1 MKRRI
6 YIFQCLFFCCTLF
19 SQQFQLKGKIVDEK
33 DAPMEF
39 SEVLILKKDSIAI
52 KSELTDEMGLFS
64 IQLESDEYILK
75 IKHFNDTGYSKAF
88 SLHNNL
94 DLGKIKIER
103 TKNIKEIVLEG
114 RKKLIERKIDRL
126 IFNVEN
132 SISATGGDALD
143 ALKVTPGIKVQN
155 EKISMVGKNGMSVM
169 IDDRLIQLSGDDIIN
184 FLKTI
189 RSDEIKSIEVIT
201 NPPAKYD
208 AEGNSGIINI
218 KRKKIAPN
226 SWKSLVSTR
235 YTQGNYASAGIG
247 ANFDYQKNKSY
258 FNFSINYDRNKKK
271 IDESFVN
278 SYPSTLWKEEKIKKS
293 LFYPLTTKLG
303 FDYKITPKIMTG
315 VSLYYSYSD
324 TNPTEKDRV
333 IISDKAAN
341 KIDSLANSN
350 KDLKNKYKFLS
361 LNYHLNYKIDS
372 LGKQLTFDFD
382 YFSYNNKSDQLIQG
396 QNFYSN
402 SSPIPNSGFIFNTVG
417 GINVDNYNFTVDME
431 HPIKSLTLNY
441 GGKLSISK
449 SNSDNSFYNLRSE
462 TPILDPNNT
471 NSFIYKEDIS
481 SVYASVTHKI
491 TSKLEGKLG
500 LRLENVSTSGHSLT
514 LDQIQTNN
522 YLRLYPT
529 AYLSYTPNDNHSF
542 NINYGK
548 RVTRP
553 RYFWFNPFRSFNNQY
568 FYSEGNPFLQPSF
581 SDNIELN
588 YNFKNKVT
596 AQLYYSHLKNGF
608 DFVTIVQPGDITSR
622 FEKPFN
628 YVTSDKYG
636 VNISYTFD
644 KFKWWESVNSLDY
657 NYSHSTSSIPETNAS
672 LNGNYLQLYST
683 NTFKISSSIF
693 FEATYFYSF
702 PTVEGLFKVSGI
714 NGLDLAFKMFFMKKS
729 LQLSLT
735 GEDIFGSN
743 RPTYTGYTNNIELKN
758 KMYFDNQRFR
768 ISLIYKF
775 GNNKLS
781 TQQINSNNSEQKE
794 RVQ

>member
-1 MKRRI
+1 MKRKI
-6 YIFQCLFFCCTLF
+6 YIFQFLFFCCTLF
-19 SQQFQLKGKIVDEK
+19 SQQFQLQGKIVDEK
-33 DAPMEF
+33 DTPLEY
-39 SEVLILKKDSIAI
+39 SEVLILKMDSIPV
-52 KSELTDEMGLFS
+52 KSELSNEKGVFS
-64 IQLESDEYILK
+64 TQLASGEYIIK
-75 IKHFNDTGYSKAF
+75 IKYFKDIGYTKAI
-88 SLHNNL
+88 SLHNNI

-103 TKNIKEIVLEG
+103 TKNIKEIVLDG
-114 RKKLIERKIDRL
+114 KKKLIERKIDRL

-143 ALKVTPGIKVQN
+143 ALKVTPGLKVQN

-169 IDDRLIQLSGDDIIN
+169 IDDRLIQLSGDDLTN
-184 FLKTI
+184 FLRTI

-208 AEGNSGIINI
+208 AEGNSGIVNI
-218 KRKKIAPN
+218 KRKKIASN
-226 SWKSLVSTR
+226 SWKSLISSR
-235 YTQGNYASAGIG
+235 YIQGNYVSGGMGAS
-247 ANFDYQKNKSY
+247 FDYQKNKSY
-258 FNFSINYDRNKKK
+258 FNFSVNYDRNKRK
-271 IDESFVN
+271 IDENFVN
-278 SYPSTLWKEEKIKKS
+278 NYPSTLWEEVKTKKS

-303 FDYKITPKIMTG
+303 FDYKLTPKVMTG
-315 VSLYYSYSD
+315 VSFYYSYSD

-333 IISDKAAN
+333 VISSKTAN

-350 KDLKNKYKFLS
+350 KDLKNKYQFLS
-361 LNYHLNYKIDS
+361 FNYHLNYEIDS
-372 LGKQLTFDFD
+372 LGKKLSFDFD
-382 YFSYNNKSDQLIQG
+382 YFSYQNKSNQLIQG
-396 QNFYSN
+396 QNFF
-402 SSPIPNSGFIFNTVG
+402 PNSYPTPGSGFMFNSMG
-417 GINVDNYNFTVDME
+417 GINVDNYNFTLDMD
-431 HPIKSLTLNY
+431 HPIKSFTLNY
-441 GGKLSISK
+441 GAKFSLSK
-449 SNSDNSFYNLRSE
+449 SDSDNYFYNLRSG
-462 TPILDPNNT
+462 TPVLDRNNT

-500 LRLENVSTSGHSLT
+500 LRLENVNTSGHSIT
-514 LDQIQTNN
+514 LDQTQTNN
-522 YLRLYPT
+522 YLKIYPT
-529 AYLSYTPNDNHSF
+529 AYLSYTPNDDHSF
-542 NINYGK
+542 NVNYG
-548 RVTRP
+548 RRITRP

-568 FYSEGNPFLQPSF
+568 FYSEGNSFLQPAF

-596 AQLYYSHLKNGF
+596 AQFYYSHLKNGF
-608 DFVTIVQPGDITSR
+608 DYVTLVQPGDLTSR
-622 FEKPFN
+622 YEKPYN
-628 YVTSDKYG
+628 YVSSDKYG

-672 LNGNYLQLYST
+672 LSGNSLQLYTT
-683 NTFKISSSIF
+683 NTFKISSTIF
-693 FEATYFYSF
+693 LEASYFYSF
-702 PTVEGLFKVSGI
+702 PTVDGLFKVSSI

-729 LQLSLT
+729 LQLSVV
-735 GEDIFGSN
+735 GEDVFGSN

-775 GNNKLS
+775 GNNKLK